1 MLMIRVISSA
11 TLWRRPTLGAI
22 LLVCALLSGCGAY
35 SARDQTG
42 DAASTSSVSEA
53 SEPYQPDPILFFVG
67 SANDNEKGQVLD
79 PTTGEEVQV
88 FAGRTYNAASGRLC
102 RRYRITGPTESSPHT
117 SDLAC
122 RDHSGQWQKIRP
134 LLNLDNSRI
143 LTTPK

>member
-1 MLMIRVISSA
+1 MSTIRVISSA
-11 TLWRRPTLGAI
+11 TLSRRPALGAI
-22 LLVCALLSGCGAY
+22 LLIYAVLSGCGAY
-35 SARDQTG
+35 SARDQPG
-42 DAASTSSVSEA
+42 DATSTSAAAEA
-53 SEPYQPDPILFFVG
+53 PEPYQPDPILFFVG

-102 RRYRITGPTESSPHT
+102 RRYRITGPTEPSART

-122 RDHSGQWQKIRP
+122 RDRSGKWQKVRP

-143 LTTPK
+143 STTPQ

>member
-1 MLMIRVISSA
+1 MLTIRVISSA
-11 TLWRRPTLGAI
+11 TLSRRPALGAI
-22 LLVCALLSGCGAY
+22 LLICAVLSGCGAY

-42 DAASTSSVSEA
+42 DATSTKSATELP
-53 SEPYQPDPILFFVG
+53 EPYQPDPILFFVG

-79 PTTGEEVQV
+79 STTGEEVQV

-102 RRYRITGPTESSPHT
+102 RRYRLSDPTESSPRT

-122 RDHSGQWQKIRP
+122 RDRLGRWQKVRP

-143 LTTPK
+143 STTLE

>member
-1 MLMIRVISSA
+1 MSTIGVITGA
-11 TLWRRPTLGAI
+11 TLSRWPARVAG
-22 LLVCALLSGCGAY
+22 LLICAVVSGCGAN
-35 SARDQTG
+35 SARDATG
-42 DAASTSSVSEA
+42 TRSGAETP
-53 SEPYQPDPILFFVG
+53 EPSPPDPVLFFVG
-67 SANDNEKGQVLD
+67 SASDNEKGRVLD
-79 PTTGEEVQV
+79 PATGKEIQV

-102 RRYRITGPTESSPHT
+102 RRYRVTGPTESSPHT

>member
-1 MLMIRVISSA
+1 MSTIRVI
-11 TLWRRPTLGAI
+11 TGARLSRWPARVAG
-22 LLVCALLSGCGAY
+22 LLICAVVSGCGAN
-35 SARDQTG
+35 SARDATG
-42 DAASTSSVSEA
+42 TRSAAETP
-53 SEPYQPDPILFFVG
+53 EPSPPDPVLFFVG
-67 SANDNEKGQVLD
+67 SASDNEKGRVLD
-79 PTTGEEVQV
+79 PATGEEIQV

-102 RRYRITGPTESSPHT
+102 RRYRVTGPTESSPHT